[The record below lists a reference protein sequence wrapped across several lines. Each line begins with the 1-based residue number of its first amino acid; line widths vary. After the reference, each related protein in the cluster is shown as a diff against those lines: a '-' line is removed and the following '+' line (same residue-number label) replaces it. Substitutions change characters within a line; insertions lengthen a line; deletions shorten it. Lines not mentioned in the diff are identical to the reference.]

1 MEELGLKRGIF
12 DCKVYHL
19 VPLSKATPVAG
30 FMPSIQQVLKELGE
44 KAFSVE
50 VPEGPKTAR

>member
-12 DCKVYHL
+12 DCKVYL
-19 VPLSKATPVAG
+19 PLSKATPVAG

-44 KAFSVE
+44 KAFSIQ
-50 VPEGPKTAR
+50 VPKGPKTAR